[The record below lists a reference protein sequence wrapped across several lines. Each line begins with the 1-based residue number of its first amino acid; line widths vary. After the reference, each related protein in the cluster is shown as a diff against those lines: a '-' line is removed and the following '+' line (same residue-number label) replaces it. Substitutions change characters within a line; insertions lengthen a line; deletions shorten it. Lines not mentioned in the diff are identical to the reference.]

1 MIFLRLRRVRM
12 YVLFFLKRRY
22 MENRRVHR
30 CILGRE
36 IKPCE
41 IRKLFA

>member
-1 MIFLRLRRVRM
+1 MIFLLLCRVRI
-12 YVLFFLKRRY
+12 YALFSTKRRY